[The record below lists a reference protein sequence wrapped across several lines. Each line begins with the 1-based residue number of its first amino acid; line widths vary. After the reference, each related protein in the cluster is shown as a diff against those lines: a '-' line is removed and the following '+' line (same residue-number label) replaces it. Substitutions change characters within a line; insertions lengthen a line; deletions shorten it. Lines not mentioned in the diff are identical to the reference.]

1 MVSPPDVDSFV
12 YATEVQER
20 YEDKKNECALF
31 RQESSLSVL
40 SRSRIRGHIDIPD
53 TLSNG
58 NYRMTAIKKY
68 MPYSMLVESKIAEQ
82 YSKMSNNIQSTYFV
96 EI

>member
-1 MVSPPDVDSFV
+1 MVSPPDIDSFV

-20 YEDKKNECALF
+20 YEAKMGDGVLL

-40 SRSRIRGHIDIPD
+40 SRSRIRAAIDIPD
-53 TLSNG
+53 TLKNG

-68 MPYSMLVESKIAEQ
+68 MPYSMLVESKIQEQ
-82 YSKMSNNIQSTYFV
+82 YL
-96 EI
+96 

>member
-1 MVSPPDVDSFV
+1 MVSPPDIDSFV

-20 YEDKKNECALF
+20 YESKKGEDILL

-40 SRSRIRGHIDIPD
+40 SRSRMRANIDIPD

-68 MPYSMLVESKIAEQ
+68 MPYSMLVETKIEEQ
-82 YSKMSNNIQSTYFV
+82 Y
-96 EI
+96 